1 MVLTPAILRCIDC
14 PVAAMMWHATIKNI
28 MKTQFNSA
36 TARMYYLN
44 NSGSRW
50 VTIDR
55 SGNRETLP
63 VSLDGETVKLRA
75 VLYWEA
81 CGNFAY
87 PVIRLK
93 GKAVTLYP
101 DSEVTCTKWLPYSVL
116 YPQSATLSIA

>member
-1 MVLTPAILRCIDC
+1 
-14 PVAAMMWHATIKNI
+14 
-28 MKTQFNSA
+28 MKTPERNAIDSA

-63 VSLDGETVKLRA
+63 VSLDGETVKPRA
-75 VLYWEA
+75 VLYWES

-87 PVIRLK
+87 PVIRVK

-101 DSEVTCTKWLPYSVL
+101 DSEVTCTKWMPYSVL
-116 YPQSATLSIA
+116 YPQGATLSIA